1 MVKVAF
7 YKGKTRFFNKA
18 VAWWTR
24 GPYSHCELI
33 VSGHS
38 YSSSFLDGGVRV
50 KDIVYDPDHWDIVD
64 VPWANAEKAVEWF
77 QDHMGQGYD
86 VVGLVGFVARRV
98 EDDRNKYFC
107 SEAVAA
113 SLGLAD
119 AWRFDPN
126 TLYPVLALMA

>member
-50 KDIVYDPDHWDIVD
+50 KDIEYDPEHWDFVD
-64 VPWANAEKAVEWF
+64 VPWATAEKAVAWF
-77 QDHMGQGYD
+77 QEHMGQGYD
-86 VVGLVGFVARRV
+86 VVGLAGFVVRRV
-98 EDDRNKYFC
+98 EDDRGKYFC

-113 SLGLAD
+113 SLGFD
-119 AWRFDPN
+119 EAWRFDPN
-126 TLYPVLALMA
+126 TLHPVLSRMA